1 MEYQK
6 IANLIDDDASNQPSK
21 FRTRNWVEIND
32 ESRGAYNV
40 NSQIKFKTTMLKS
53 SLCDYSDVYILVKG
67 TISVNNTAAQGAAA
81 NNTNK
86 KVIFKNCAPFTNC
99 ISEINNTQI
108 DNAKDIDIVM
118 PIYNLIEYSDNYAKT
133 TGSLWQYFKDIPA
146 RNNAN
151 NTIIIFSEDNITD
164 SFNFKTKITGQTG
177 NDGTK
182 DVEVMVPLKYLS
194 NFWRTLEMPLI
205 NCEVNLILTWS
216 SRCVLI
222 ATNIQNQAATF
233 EITDT
238 KLYVPVVTL
247 STQENTKFFKQLKS
261 GFKRVIN
268 WNKYL
273 SKSELLAQNP
283 NLNYLVEPSFQGV
296 NRLFVL
302 AFEND
307 DDRTS
312 DEEYYLP
319 TVEIKDYNIVI
330 NGENAFDQPIKNNKV
345 TYDNI
350 RKIAIGQRDDYTTGC
365 LLDYPY
371 FTDTYKIISVDLS
384 KQQALDA
391 DPREIQQINFTANLD
406 RAGNTRVYVILEE
419 AKKTILD
426 FSQGTVKVL

>member
-6 IANLIDDDASNQPSK
+6 IANLIDDASNQPSK
-21 FRTRNWVEIND
+21 FRTRNLVERND

-53 SLCDYSDVYILVKG
+53 SLCDYSDAYILVKG
-67 TISVNNTAAQGAAA
+67 IISVNNTAAQGAAV
-81 NNTNK
+81 NNNNK

-118 PIYNLIEYSDNYAKT
+118 PMYNLIEYSDNYAKT
-133 TGSLWQYFKDIPA
+133 TGSLWHCCKDIPA
-146 RNNAN
+146 LNAN
-151 NTIIIFSEDNITD
+151 NEIIIFAEGNLTV
-164 SFNFKTKITGQTG
+164 SFNFKAKITGRTG
-177 NDGTK
+177 NNGTK
-182 DVEVMVPLKYLS
+182 DVEIMVPLKYLS

-216 SRCVLI
+216 STCVLI
-222 ATNIQNQAATF
+222 ATNTPNQNATF
-233 EITDT
+233 AITDT

-247 STQENTKFFKQLKS
+247 STQENTKFLQQLKS

-273 SKSELLAQNP
+273 SKPELLAQNP
-283 NLNYLVEPSFQGV
+283 NLKHLVEPSFQGV
-296 NRLFVL
+296 NRHFVL

-312 DEEYYLP
+312 DDQYYLP
-319 TVEIKDYNIVI
+319 TVEIKDYNIMI
-330 NGENAFDQPIKNNKV
+330 NGENFFDQPIKNNKI

-350 RKIAIGQRDDYTTGC
+350 RKIAIGQGDDNTTDC

-371 FTDTYKIISVDLS
+371 FANTYKKIAADLS
-384 KQQALDA
+384 RQQALDA
-391 DPREIQQINFTANLD
+391 DPRAIQQINFTANLD
-406 RAGNTRVYVILEE
+406 RAGHTRVYFILEVAKE
-419 AKKTILD
+419 AILD